1 MNHISFLR
9 NVIQEYPWG
18 SHTAIAELLGKPAPS
33 PRPQAE
39 LWMGAHPKAPS
50 QVAWKGQWVSLLEL
64 IRQHPQ
70 AILGPSVAARFDNQ
84 LPYLFKVL
92 AAARPLSIQ
101 AHPTKTQ
108 AQAGFENENRRRVP
122 LAAPE
127 RNYRD
132 PHHKPECI
140 CALTPLWALQG
151 FRNIDALHGYLEPIA
166 YPPLQALLPD
176 LRRRGEAAGIKRFFE
191 TLLKLSAGS
200 KTGLIG
206 AILDH
211 AAGQTHTD
219 PAWQWVVDLHRAY
232 PGDIGVLS
240 PLLLNLV
247 RLQPGQALYL
257 PAGELHAYLDGT
269 GVELMANSDNVLRGG
284 LTAKHVDVPELLKV
298 LEFRPRDIRILTPT
312 AISATERIYPVPA
325 EAFRLSV
332 ISIKPGTPHAGL
344 PERGVEILLC
354 TQGRGTITDAGAK
367 ALLDLTTGSA
377 VLVPSAAAGYRIEGH
392 LTLYKA
398 GVPSGPTGRATGPNN
413 SR

>member
-1 MNHISFLR
+1 LNHIAFLR

-18 SHTAIAELLGKPAPS
+18 SRTAIAELLGTPAPS
-33 PRPQAE
+33 RRPQAE

-50 QVAWKGQWVSLLEL
+50 QVAWNGEWVSLLEL

-70 AILGPSVAARFDNQ
+70 TILGPSVAARFDNQ

-101 AHPTKTQ
+101 AHPAKTQ
-108 AQAGFENENRRRVP
+108 AQAGFESENRRRIP
-122 LAAPE
+122 LDAPE

-151 FRNIDALHGYLEPIA
+151 FRYIDALYGYLEPVA
-166 YPPLQALLPD
+166 YSPLQTLLRD
-176 LRRRGEAAGIKRFFE
+176 LRRRGAAAGLERFFE
-191 TLLKLSAGS
+191 TLLNLPADA

-206 AILDH
+206 AVCGH
-211 AAGQTHTD
+211 AAAQSHAD
-219 PAWQWVVDLHRAY
+219 PAWQWVVDLHRVY

-240 PLLLNLV
+240 PLMLNLV
-247 RLQPGQALYL
+247 RLEPGQALYL
-257 PAGELHAYLDGT
+257 PPGELHAYLDGT

-298 LEFRPRDIRILTPT
+298 LNFRPHAIRILTP
-312 AISATERIYPVPA
+312 AAVSATERVYPVPA
-325 EAFRLSV
+325 EEFRLAV
-332 ISIKPGTPHAGL
+332 VSIEPDTPHLGL
-344 PERGVEILLC
+344 PEGGVEILLC
-354 TQGRGTITDAGAK
+354 TRGQGTITDAGSGR
-367 ALLDLTTGSA
+367 LLDITTGSA
-377 VLVPSAAAGYRIEGH
+377 VLVPSAAAAYRIEGR

-398 GVPSGPTGRATGPNN
+398 GVPVGPPRRATGPSNA
-413 SR
+413 R